1 MKATTSS
8 RPGAKRKLTSDGT
21 TSTATVASSSSSTSH
36 KRQRVDEQQDKE
48 NKGSVN
54 QPTSGRATGRSALSQ
69 IGNSNV
75 PLASPPPPPPPQSET
90 TAESS
95 SSLIRHIS
103 SLSFANM
110 NLEHVPRLSVGCL
123 VHMCQLH
130 MCSTPANNS
139 NNSIR
144 LRAASMLDLVKLIT
158 SELFV
163 EFTLNML
170 EKKLASLEQVRGYLT
185 IDVDRLE
192 YDPECLSDDDLATC
206 LAKLW
211 TCFVQRI
218 CGSDTRVPQL
228 TCYRPFFGNAAS
240 ASSSSSSAT
249 ANTNA
254 YNMKFFQRTYRYAR
268 LSQLIWRYL
277 ASTGGMDGERNC
289 DRLVHD
295 ERAQYASD
303 DKLLF
308 SFYRAFL
315 SPLHLR
321 SLKVEKDKAIVY
333 WKLVANL
340 VRTVKLHLPP
350 TNNKTPRANQ
360 ALNEAATVKRDNERL
375 CAAKICGELL
385 ELVAL
390 VLASH
395 RQPLDILSLVEPRR
409 KHELIQWLYELASHE
424 LVSTPTAAA
433 IRLGCTIY
441 ELISRLTAQ
450 STTNA
455 HLMKALALDM
465 YKCRISNELTSTFL
479 TFILLYIFR

>member
-1 MKATTSS
+1 MPSESVPK
-8 RPGAKRKLTSDGT
+8 
-21 TSTATVASSSSSTSH
+21 TAA
-36 KRQRVDEQQDKE
+36 
-48 NKGSVN
+48 
-54 QPTSGRATGRSALSQ
+54 
-69 IGNSNV
+69 
-75 PLASPPPPPPPQSET
+75 ASPR
-90 TAESS
+90 S
-95 SSLIRHIS
+95 SSLQS
-103 SLSFANM
+103 PLSPSAVRFIKSYSTIDM
-110 NLEHVPRLSVGCL
+110 QLGHVPRLSLGCL

-130 MCSTPANNS
+130 MSSTTNS
-139 NNSIR
+139 APIGDV
-144 LRAASMLDLVKLIT
+144 LELVTLIT
-158 SELFV
+158 DETFV
-163 EFTLNML
+163 EFTLGMI
-170 EKKLASLEQVRGYLT
+170 EKKLESL
-185 IDVDRLE
+185 DCADARLD
-192 YDPECLSDDDLATC
+192 YDPESLNSVDLADRLT
-206 LAKLW
+206 KLW
-211 TCFVQRI
+211 HCFIQRV
-218 CGSDTRVPQL
+218 CGSNTQAPQF
-228 TCYRPFFGNAAS
+228 TYYRPAF
-240 ASSSSSSAT
+240 SSSSTHSDV
-249 ANTNA
+249 
-254 YNMKFFQRTYRYAR
+254 FFERTYRYAR

-277 ASTGGMDGERNC
+277 ASTGDMDADRNC
-289 DRLVHD
+289 DRLVQD
-295 ERAQYASD
+295 ERAQYACD

-308 SFYRAFL
+308 SFNRAFSGLEL

-321 SLKVEKDKAIVY
+321 TLKVEKDKAIVY

-340 VRTVKLHLPP
+340 MRTVKLHLPP
-350 TNNKTPRANQ
+350 TKKTPPANQ